1 MTKRVSVN
9 SRCRTLTGK
18 ARGLMGC
25 KQNTQMDA
33 DEESFS
39 FLRYSACSAGKSGFS
54 CVFAAFAP
62 LR

>member
-25 KQNTQMDA
+25 KQNTPTDA
-33 DEESFS
+33 DEEFFS
-39 FLRYSACSAGKSGFS
+39 HLRYSAWSVGKSRFGW
-54 CVFAAFAP
+54 VLP
-62 LR
+62 